1 MMAGRL
7 VGKGAVV
14 TGAGGERGMGRA
26 IAIALAA
33 EGAKVV
39 VNDFGR
45 DKDGNPAADRV
56 VKDIKKAGGTAV
68 ANYDSVASVPGGK
81 NIIKTAIDNF
91 GRIDILVNCAGNI
104 CPVPFEE
111 MTEEQ
116 WDSIINV
123 HIKGHFACTQAA
135 ARYMMTQKSGRII
148 NFSSRGAFPTGGQRP
163 SGVPASPGNP
173 AYGTAKAGIMGFTT
187 SLSNSL
193 KPFNITVNCI
203 IPSADTGLFPGTGP
217 RGGGVLPDTL
227 DLGAE
232 YVAPMVAYLSSDEAK
247 DITGKFIYVAGGDF
261 CIYAQPLEPRTF
273 VRKEGKWT
281 IDELSRVVP
290 PLMRLG

>member
-1 MMAGRL
+1 MAGKL
-7 VGKGAVV
+7 AGKGAVV

-39 VNDFGR
+39 VNDVGR
-45 DKDGNPAADRV
+45 DKDGTRAADRV
-56 VKDIKKAGGTAV
+56 VRDIGRASGTAV
-68 ANYDSVASVPGGK
+68 ANYDSVASVTSGK
-81 NIIKTAIDNF
+81 NIIKTAIDAF
-91 GRIDILVNCAGNI
+91 GRIDILVNCAGNTTNI
-104 CPVPFEE
+104 PFDE

-123 HIKGHFACTQAA
+123 HIKGHFACTQEAV
-135 ARYMMTQKSGRII
+135 RYMMEQKNGRVI
-148 NFSSRGAFPTGGQRP
+148 NFSSRGAFPTGSPRPAGASNRP
-163 SGVPASPGNP
+163 SNP
-173 AYGTAKAGIMGFTT
+173 AYGTAEAGIMGFTT

-232 YVAPMVAYLSSDEAK
+232 FVAPMVAYLVTDDAR

-281 IDELSRVVP
+281 IDELSKAVP
-290 PLMRLG
+290 PILRLA